1 MIHRN
6 TILATP
12 VLLTAVILAS
22 AAIAQIEGFKTDTSK
37 TIIEL
42 DELRSGGPGKD
53 GIPPIDE
60 PKFISV
66 EVADKWLKPQE
77 PVVAVEIEDAAKAYP
92 LQILI
97 WHEIVNDTLG
107 KTPVAVTFCPLCYS
121 AIVFDRRFDNRTLTL
136 GVSGFLRYSDMVMY
150 DRQTETLWQQFA
162 GQGLVG
168 QYAGKHLTK
177 IPAQIISFEQ
187 FRKAY
192 PQAQVLSKETG
203 HKRAYGRNPYSGYDD
218 INKSP
223 FLYRG
228 PKDDRLPPMEKV
240 ISVTID
246 DKSKAY
252 PYSITQKKGV
262 IHDTVGGTTIVVF
275 HGKGAV
281 SALDRGKI
289 DESKQAGSTGV
300 FLPVLDG
307 QTLAFQKG
315 KKGFIDAQTQSTWDI
330 TGKAI
335 DGELKGKQL
344 KRLVHGDYFAF
355 AWLVFEPE
363 TDIYLDH

>member
-1 MIHRN
+1 MIHSN
-6 TILATP
+6 KILATLG
-12 VLLTAVILAS
+12 LLTAVTLAS
-22 AAIAQIEGFKTDTSK
+22 GATAQIEGFKTDTSK
-37 TIIEL
+37 KIIEL
-42 DELRSGGPGKD
+42 KELRSGGPGKD
-53 GIPPIDE
+53 GIPPIDN
-60 PKFISV
+60 PKFISI
-66 EVADKWLKPQE
+66 EVASQWLKPQE
-77 PVVAVEIEDAAKAYP
+77 PVVAVEIGSTAKAYP
-92 LQILI
+92 MQILI

-107 KTPVAVTFCPLCYS
+107 TTPVAVTFCPLCYS

-150 DRQTETLWQQFA
+150 DRQTETLWQQFE
-162 GQGLVG
+162 GKGLVG
-168 QYAGKHLTK
+168 EYAGKHLTK
-177 IPAQIISFEQ
+177 IPAQIISFAQ
-187 FRKAY
+187 FGKAY
-192 PQAQVLSKETG
+192 PQALVLSKETG

-228 PKDDRLPPMEKV
+228 PKDNRLPPMEKV
-240 ISVTID
+240 ITVTID

-262 IHDTVGGTTIVVF
+262 IHDTVSGTAIVVF

-281 SALDRGKI
+281 SALDKGKI
-289 DESKQAGSTGV
+289 SESRQAGSTGV
-300 FLPVLDG
+300 FSPILDE
-307 QTLAFQKG
+307 QTLKFQKG
-315 KKGFIDAQTQSTWDI
+315 FVDEQTQSTWDV

-355 AWLVFEPE
+355 AWLVFKPE